1 VTTVFEVD
9 TIFRIVN
16 RASPTI
22 TAILRQ
28 VRELNAAVDKARLSI
43 ADLGK
48 GAGIG
53 SAGLSAAVAETK
65 ALAAAWGDVAK
76 NAATARTAMGGA
88 SMAAARS
95 AVPSAFA
102 GGGGGRR
109 RPGWLGGGGAHIN
122 GPGVGLPGGGHMR
135 LGGGAMAAAGVV
147 GYGAYQAA
155 EIEDAVFQLTYHL
168 GAEQNEAT
176 HSRLRKIIQDAMTS
190 MGSACA
196 TSPTRQS
203 KKSEFQGTAGGG
215 IDVLPEMLKS
225 AGIEAR
231 LRGSSLDESMTA
243 LVGLAHMT
251 KQYDPEAIKK
261 LAPAFAFLSTADP
274 RSLSSI
280 ERAAGYSVPL
290 LQSGLEIDPL
300 QSLVAGTA
308 LARAGITSTK
318 SGTWLREMATRAMP
332 GSALQSDKAYEKH
345 EGTLYKF
352 GLVDEHGKPTWFT
365 DNKPDIMKLLGI
377 VGETAPRIPL
387 TERTGYELQ
396 LFGRQGA
403 GAISTL
409 TDPAVLAQVQSL
421 RQQMD
426 SSEFKNRYAGFQSAC
441 NNSVTAQGARTAM
454 RELDV
459 TLMDIGRTVLP
470 SVNVALGHFRDL
482 LRGIRDIIPGGSVR
496 GAEVGG
502 QAMLGATGGAVVG
515 GVVAGVPGA
524 IIGGLGGGALGA
536 ANAVMPKPNM
546 AKDAIQDTFGKFSG
560 IIDHSATATDKAAD
574 QMRALTDVLRQ
585 RATPGPGGIFP
596 GGTSR
601 APPTPPIHLNLN
613 IDGRQL
619 AAAVSEQQTRASTYD
634 TAAPASDGSSFYGP

>member
-190 MGSACA
+190 TGFGLRDVSDAAKQEIRISRHSRRRHRCVA
-196 TSPTRQS
+196 GDAEVSRHR
-203 KKSEFQGTAGGG
+203 SE
-215 IDVLPEMLKS
+215 VK
-225 AGIEAR
+225 GIEPRRADDGAGR
-231 LRGSSLDESMTA
+231 SRPHD
-243 LVGLAHMT
+243 
-251 KQYDPEAIKK
+251 EAI
-261 LAPAFAFLSTADP
+261 
-274 RSLSSI
+274 
-280 ERAAGYSVPL
+280 
-290 LQSGLEIDPL
+290 
-300 QSLVAGTA
+300 
-308 LARAGITSTK
+308 
-318 SGTWLREMATRAMP
+318 
-332 GSALQSDKAYEKH
+332 
-345 EGTLYKF
+345 
-352 GLVDEHGKPTWFT
+352 
-365 DNKPDIMKLLGI
+365 
-377 VGETAPRIPL
+377 
-387 TERTGYELQ
+387 
-396 LFGRQGA
+396 
-403 GAISTL
+403 
-409 TDPAVLAQVQSL
+409 
-421 RQQMD
+421 
-426 SSEFKNRYAGFQSAC
+426 
-441 NNSVTAQGARTAM
+441 
-454 RELDV
+454 
-459 TLMDIGRTVLP
+459 
-470 SVNVALGHFRDL
+470 
-482 LRGIRDIIPGGSVR
+482 
-496 GAEVGG
+496 
-502 QAMLGATGGAVVG
+502 
-515 GVVAGVPGA
+515 
-524 IIGGLGGGALGA
+524 
-536 ANAVMPKPNM
+536 
-546 AKDAIQDTFGKFSG
+546 
-560 IIDHSATATDKAAD
+560 
-574 QMRALTDVLRQ
+574 
-585 RATPGPGGIFP
+585 
-596 GGTSR
+596 
-601 APPTPPIHLNLN
+601 
-613 IDGRQL
+613 
-619 AAAVSEQQTRASTYD
+619 
-634 TAAPASDGSSFYGP
+634 